1 MSSYRVLAMAI
12 VDWAYKYNL
21 SSKYAFQL
29 IYATFLST
37 PEKLAVLRTQE
48 AVTNDMLQDLY
59 YNFLDDYDMEMIT
72 TDLEKNAEEIQ
83 DQSGEDWRILT
94 IEL

>member
-1 MSSYRVLAMAI
+1 MSSYRVLATAI
-12 VDWAYKYNL
+12 VGWANKYNL

-37 PEKLAVLRTQE
+37 PEKLAILQDQE
-48 AVTNDMLQDLY
+48 TVTNSMLKDLY
-59 YNFLDDYDMEMIT
+59 DNFLNGYDMKMIA
-72 TDLEKNAEEIQ
+72 TDLEENAEEIQ

-94 IEL
+94 INL